1 MYIIYN
7 NSIIILI
14 YNNSVIILIYNN
26 SIIIP
31 IFFQNANKSSTLW
44 TCSVRSSKLRCH
56 ATVSQKGDQ
65 FRAGVQPHC
74 HPADPRLPV
83 YKEVDAVVSFQ

>member
-65 FRAGVQPHC
+65 FRAGTAIQQTPDF
-74 HPADPRLPV
+74 PSTKRLM
-83 YKEVDAVVSFQ
+83 QW

>member
-26 SIIIP
+26 SMIIP
-31 IFFQNANKSSTLW
+31 FFFRTLTSHPHSGHAAFGRQNFDAMQQLAKKGTSSEQAFSPTAIQQ
-44 TCSVRSSKLRCH
+44 TPDFPSTK
-56 ATVSQKGDQ
+56 
-65 FRAGVQPHC
+65 
-74 HPADPRLPV
+74 RLM
-83 YKEVDAVVSFQ
+83 QW